1 MRILLALAFLISCG
15 HETREKNPIPQTE
28 PQPEPKPEPKPEPQP
43 EPTPQPKAPETQPQP
58 EPSPQ
63 PEPKPEPRDK
73 SYVDI
78 HGFLGT
84 DGNRIVDERGEPVQL
99 KGMSLFWSQWSGQ
112 WWTPSAVET
121 TKSWGATVI
130 RAAMGVEMG
139 GYLSNPD
146 AETDR
151 VRTIVDAAVD
161 HGIYVIIDW
170 HAHGEHRDEAVAF
183 FREMARDY
191 KDVPNVIFELWNEPI
206 NESWGTVKGYAEAV
220 TGAIRAEGA
229 KHLVIVGSP
238 SWSQRVD
245 LAADDPVGYEDVAYA
260 VHFYAAT
267 HKEWL
272 REKVR
277 YALGKGAA
285 IFATEWGTCDAS
297 GNGYIDLAESQAWL
311 DFLDEHKI
319 GWANWSLHDKPESAS
334 ALEPGSSPD
343 GIWRLTRSG
352 EFVWGQLGKHKS

>member
-1 MRILLALAFLISCG
+1 MRLLIVFALLFGCG
-15 HETREKNPIPQTE
+15 REDKRQPE
-28 PQPEPKPEPKPEPQP
+28 PQPTEKPEQKPEPTPEPTPEPKPEPKPEPTP
-43 EPTPQPKAPETQPQP
+43 E
-58 EPSPQ
+58 
-63 PEPKPEPRDK
+63 K
-73 SYVDI
+73 SYVDL

-84 DGNRIVDERGEPVQL
+84 DGNRIVDERGEAMQL

-112 WWTPSAVET
+112 WWTPRAVSET
-121 TKSWGATVI
+121 KAWGATVI

-146 AETDR
+146 AEMNR
-151 VRTIVDAAVD
+151 VRTIVDAAID
-161 HGIYVIIDW
+161 EGIYVIIDW
-170 HAHGEHRDEAVAF
+170 HAHGQYRDEAVWF
-183 FREMARDY
+183 FRTMAREY

-260 VHFYAAT
+260 IHFYAAT
-267 HKEWL
+267 HKDWL

-277 YALGKGAA
+277 YALSKDVA

-297 GNGYIDLAESQAWL
+297 GNGYIDLAESDAWL
-311 DFLDEHKI
+311 DFLDEHEI
-319 GWANWSLHDKPESAS
+319 GWTNWSLHDKPESAS
-334 ALEPGSSPD
+334 ALEPGSTQAQ
-343 GIWRLTRSG
+343 WRLTRSG
-352 EFVWGQLGKHKS
+352 QYVRAQLAK